1 MSSSLQTDGL
11 LNVVIN
17 WTDATGNT
25 AFVLQSSTLT
35 VNAERPSETAPDPRA
50 VPEPAT
56 LLLLGT
62 TLAGIGVARRRRAA

>member
-1 MSSSLQTDGL
+1 VARRRFSAFFPRTALY
-11 LNVVIN
+11 
-17 WTDATGNT
+17 ATGNT